1 MSKTMRVWAR
11 RMAVV
16 AFALA
21 LAGIG
26 FYAPSMAYATEND
39 GADVVEEAPEE
50 NTPLAVQ
57 SAIALDEEGEIVL
70 VQQANPEAVAF
81 VSTSGVQTSYQNIG
95 AALSSW
101 AAASGDARLTLLKD
115 VEDTVPAPVS
125 ITSSGKKTL
134 NLNGHTATLSAGEN
148 YVGSALIYAGEGKE
162 EGEPTKPASVDLAI
176 EDRTGAGA
184 LVCNNIET
192 VIKVSGYNRGSQNDY
207 SSSLDLRGGTIGGGT
222 QNTVELF
229 GNGIYDPNKY
239 SAKFEMT
246 DGTIRGCTVGAG
258 EDYTGYGVR
267 IYGRALFE
275 MSGGTICENAKGGVY
290 LKVFSYVTQG
300 TVSAYPLFAM
310 YDGAIS
316 DNGAEGVH
324 MDKESTFTMYDG
336 TISNNTTDGVS
347 MGEDAIFR
355 MYGGTIA
362 QSGKKGVSMPHDST
376 LEMYGG
382 TISTNADAGV
392 AVSSVDTYVGGN
404 ATFTM
409 SGGEIT
415 GNTLGVLVSENSHN
429 IFQLE
434 GSPKILGNGSG
445 GTACNVKLEGT
456 LDDSSEFS
464 KRIQITGPLA
474 TPDGA
479 DGPQIGVT
487 IPVNGTDVPFTT
499 GYDAQN
505 PQTDPATFFK
515 YDSAVAKDP
524 IGDTKNAYICWNQGE
539 NKAGTDHSAG
549 SNGEASRLLHTHVWQ
564 PCYQYAINLDDNGKA
579 QVSHQEN
586 LLTAACIMGLANQ
599 YAIKHGACPHVM
611 TATLTLSAQSKAY
624 DGSPVVATLTASE
637 GWQAE
642 NPYEYDASKIE
653 YFTKDGTPLSGAPKD
668 VGDYV
673 AQYKLDA
680 GGSWTPYVPLT
691 QYDHITT
698 SFSITPRVDPPV
710 PPVPPA
716 TNNDVT
722 YAAHCQTYGWN
733 APSGSNGTTAG
744 TVNEAKRLEALTIKL
759 ADESAGSIEYRSHVQ
774 GAGWESSWAK
784 NGGESGTINQS
795 KRVEA
800 IQVRLT
806 GERAKNNSVWY
817 RVHSQTYGW
826 LGWAKDGEPAG
837 TVGMSKRTEAYQV
850 LILPE
855 GQKPEDYDAN
865 APAFQAA
872 ATGNAHV
879 QGTGWTGNKSAGTI
893 GTTRKSKRLECLTL
907 SVPTALTDIYSG
919 GIAYQAHVQGKG
931 WTDEVANGAQ
941 AGTIGKSKRLEAVK
955 IHLTGELA
963 EHLNVWYRVHSQT
976 FGWSGW
982 ACDGN
987 PAGTTGFGKRAEAVQ
1002 IVILPQGA
1010 AAPGSTQNAIRAR

>member
-1 MSKTMRVWAR
+1 MSKTERVWAR

-16 AFALA
+16 AFVLT

-26 FYAPSMAYATEND
+26 FNAPSVAYATESDETN
-39 GADVVEEAPEE
+39 VVEETTEE
-50 NTPLAVQ
+50 DTSLTVQ
-57 SAIALDEEGEIVL
+57 SAVALDEEEEIAL
-70 VQQANPEAVAF
+70 MQQADPEAVAY
-81 VSTSGVQTSYQNIG
+81 VSASGVQSSYNNINL
-95 AALSSW
+95 ALQAW
-101 AAASGDARLTLLKD
+101 AEASGDARLTLRKD
-115 VEDTVPAPVS
+115 VEDTVPAA
-125 ITSSGKKTL
+125 IRFTKSGKKTL
-134 NLNGHTATLSAGEN
+134 DLNGHKATLKPIEG
-148 YVGSALIYAGEGKE
+148 YVGSALIYAGEGNE
-162 EGEPTKPASVDLAI
+162 DSSSAAISVDLVI
-176 EDRTGAGA
+176 EDNSGSGA

-207 SSSLDLRGGTIGGGT
+207 SSSLDLRGGTISGGT

-229 GNGIYDPNKY
+229 GNGTYVSNKY
-239 SAKFEMT
+239 SAQFEMNG
-246 DGTIRGCTVGAG
+246 GTIRGCTASAS
-258 EDYTGYGVR
+258 EECAGYGVR
-267 IYGRALFE
+267 IYGRALFK
-275 MSGGTICENAKGGVY
+275 MNGGTICKNEKGGVY
-290 LKVFSYVTQG
+290 LKCYNVGGSTSV
-300 TVSAYPLFAM
+300 VAHPLFAM

-316 DNGAEGVH
+316 DNGAEGVR

-336 TISNNTTDGVS
+336 TISNNATD
-347 MGEDAIFR
+347 
-355 MYGGTIA
+355 
-362 QSGKKGVSMPHDST
+362 GVSMPHDST
-376 LEMYGG
+376 FEMYGG

-392 AVSSVDTYVGGN
+392 AVSSTDTSGEGN

-415 GNTLGVLVSENSHN
+415 GNTLGVLVSDNSRN
-429 IFQLE
+429 IFKLE
-434 GSPKILGNGSG
+434 GSPKILGNGSNG
-445 GTACNVKLEGT
+445 VACNVKLEGT
-456 LDDSSEFS
+456 LLDSSEFS
-464 KRIQITGPLA
+464 KRIQITGQLA

-487 IPVNGTDVPFTT
+487 IPADGTDVWFTDDYKT
-499 GYDAQN
+499 HN
-505 PQTDPATFFK
+505 LKTDPATFFK
-515 YDSAVAKDP
+515 YDSATAKDV
-524 IGDTKNAYICWNQGE
+524 IGKTRNAFICWNQGE
-539 NKAGTDHSAG
+539 DETGTDHRQG
-549 SNGEASRLLHTHVWQ
+549 SNGEASRVLHSHVWQ
-564 PCYQYAINLDDNGKA
+564 PCYQYAINLDDNGEK

-586 LLTAACIMGLANQ
+586 LLTAACQMGLANQ
-599 YAIKHGACPHVM
+599 YARKHGACPHAM
-611 TATLTLSAQSKAY
+611 TATLTLSAQSKAF
-624 DGSPVVATLTASE
+624 DGTPVIATLTASE
-637 GWQAE
+637 GWKAE
-642 NPYEYDASKIE
+642 NPYVYDASKIE
-653 YFTKDGTPLSGAPKD
+653 YFTKDGAPLSGAPKD

-673 AQYKLDA
+673 AQYKLEK
-680 GGSWTPYVPLT
+680 GNGWTPNTSLT
-691 QYDHITT
+691 RYNHITT
-698 SFSITPRVDPPV
+698 SFSITPRVD

-733 APSGSNGTTAG
+733 APSGSNGTAAG

-774 GAGWESSWAK
+774 GTGWESSWAK
-784 NGGESGTINQS
+784 DGGESGTINQS

-806 GERAKNNSVWY
+806 GEHAKNNSVWY

-837 TVGMSKRTEAYQV
+837 TVGMSKRVEAYQV

-941 AGTIGKSKRLEAVK
+941 AGTIGKSKRLEAVQ

-963 EHLNVWYRVHSQT
+963 EHLSVWYRVHSQT

-982 ACDGN
+982 ACDGD